1 MENQFLVLGHAT
13 EKYQTYEERKKI
25 PEGYTLLLKT
35 ECDRPTYQS
44 EVEKVIEI
52 ASQTPL
58 DLSSFRVYKEGD
70 PYPSLKLLLL
80 DDIEVG
86 KVKGAEYFGLI
97 RSGVYKLP
105 ISLDDFKS
113 HDEWIEKYWIHDDK
127 NSSSRYYYL
136 GESIRIPKSKLAYS
150 GLRRSLLMPEN
161 ALEKDLVEFQYEGA
175 HYPKKAALKEY
186 LKSSPT
192 LEDLKEKLTIS
203 VEDLFEKLGPG
214 TYLIPLCRTVR
225 PDIPN
230 QQELFDYIEAE
241 IYPDLDKRLNMRYN
255 HNKIKYKQQKLELLN
270 SLKNHPKLA
279 NNSWKSKVNSVRKNL
294 KRAINVVKNTRSKS
308 VERQRNKTK
317 KN

>member
-1 MENQFLVLGHAT
+1 
-13 EKYQTYEERKKI
+13 
-25 PEGYTLLLKT
+25 
-35 ECDRPTYQS
+35 
-44 EVEKVIEI
+44 
-52 ASQTPL
+52 
-58 DLSSFRVYKEGD
+58 
-70 PYPSLKLLLL
+70 
-80 DDIEVG
+80 
-86 KVKGAEYFGLI
+86 
-97 RSGVYKLP
+97 
-105 ISLDDFKS
+105 
-113 HDEWIEKYWIHDDK
+113 
-127 NSSSRYYYL
+127 
-136 GESIRIPKSKLAYS
+136 
-150 GLRRSLLMPEN
+150 MPEN